1 MLYKFCCIHVV
12 TQIVRS
18 ENTGKD
24 DFRILDVE
32 FYILG
37 LIINVMMVLVVRSVL
52 MRMKKMIYSA

>member
-1 MLYKFCCIHVV
+1 MLYTFCCTNVV

-37 LIINVMMVLVVRSVL
+37 LIIGLVLVVRSVL
-52 MRMKKMIYSA
+52 MRMKKIIYSA